1 MTHVVLLRGPD
12 QPMLPGLDGLAR
24 TARLTLA
31 TDEASLRHSLPEA
44 DILLVTDFRTDLLE
58 RAWPARPKLKWVH
71 ATSAG
76 VDRLCFPALRD
87 SDLVLTN
94 ARGNFERGIAEY
106 VLGAVLMFAKDTLT
120 NLRLQQRRT
129 WQHRE
134 TETLVGKRVLVVGA
148 GAIGAE
154 VARVLNALGMRV
166 TGVARSARVQPP
178 FARVVAQD
186 DLPAQLPHADYVVVT
201 APLTPRTRGLFDR
214 RVFAAMAPHA
224 RFINVGRGPIVVTDD
239 LLHAL
244 QAGEI
249 AGAALDVFDPE
260 PLPPEHPLWAQPN
273 VMISA
278 HMAGDVL
285 GWERRL
291 GEQFM
296 VNFARFERGE
306 PLLNVVDKHSGFISN
321 GR

>member
-1 MTHVVLLRGPD
+1 MTHVVVLRGPE
-12 QPMLPGLDGLAR
+12 QPLLPGLDGLEQQAR
-24 TARLTLA
+24 VTLA
-31 TDEASLRHSLPEA
+31 TDQQTLQTSLPEA
-44 DILLVTDFRTDLLE
+44 DILLVTDFRTELLE
-58 RAWPARPKLKWVH
+58 RAWPDRPKLKWVH

-87 SDLVLTN
+87 SNIVLTN

-106 VLGAVLMFAKDTLT
+106 VLGAILMFAKDTLT
-120 NLRLQQRRT
+120 NLRLQQSRS

-134 TETLVGKRVLVVGA
+134 TESLIGKQVLVMGA

-154 VARVLNALGMRV
+154 VARMLGAMGMRV

-178 FARVVAQD
+178 FARVCAQD
-186 DLPAQLPHADYVVVT
+186 DLPALLPQADYVVVT

-214 RVFAAMAPHA
+214 TAFRAMAPHA

-244 QAGEI
+244 QAEEI
-249 AGAALDVFDPE
+249 AGAALDVFDTE
-260 PLPPEHPLWAQPN
+260 PLPPEHPLWTQPN

-278 HMAGDVL
+278 HMAGDVV

-296 VNFARFERGE
+296 VNFTRFERGE
-306 PLLNVVDKHSGFISN
+306 RLLNEVDKNSGFIPG

>member
-1 MTHVVLLRGPD
+1 MTHVVLLSGPD
-12 QPMLPGLDGLAR
+12 QSPLPGLDGLER
-24 TARLTLA
+24 KARLTLA
-31 TDEASLRHSLPEA
+31 TDETSLRQSLPEA

-58 RAWPARPKLKWVH
+58 RAWPDQPKLKWVH
-71 ATSAG
+71 AASAG

-87 SDLVLTN
+87 SDIVLTN

-120 NLRLQQRRT
+120 NLHLQRSRS
-129 WQHRE
+129 WQHRD

-154 VARVLNALGMRV
+154 VARVLGAMGMRV
-166 TGVARSARVQPP
+166 TGVARSPRVQPP
-178 FARVVAQD
+178 FARVVGQD
-186 DLPAQLPHADYVVVT
+186 QLLEQLPQADYVVVT

-214 RVFAAMAPHA
+214 HAFRAMAPHA
-224 RFINVGRGPIVVTDD
+224 RFINVGRGPIVVTED
-239 LLHAL
+239 LLHSL
-244 QAGEI
+244 QSGEI

-260 PLPPEHPLWAQPN
+260 PLPPEHPLWTLPN

-278 HMAGDVL
+278 HMAGDLV

-296 VNFARFERGE
+296 ANFARFERGE
-306 PLLNVVDKHSGFISN
+306 SLLNVVDKSSGFITN